1 MQISIEYDYVF
12 LCQPK
17 CASTTIEK
25 ALTPY
30 SDLGS
35 LSGRASIKYIN
46 TRQYTKFL
54 DYISQKI
61 GSELKLP
68 PLNQSPLR
76 PIETLKP
83 TLQIALEKDI
93 AFYNTVPNR
102 DWS

>member
-25 ALTPY
+25 ALTFQ
-30 SDLGS
+30 
-35 LSGRASIKYIN
+35 GRASIKYIN